1 MKASQNITRSSLLT
15 LLSQFPAHI
24 LGIVAGIFIARILG
38 PEGKGLHSIF
48 YADVTLFYTVFGF
61 SITNSIIFFTA
72 NKRIS
77 KERIKTIVSMLLV
90 LTMLLSVVALIIWVN
105 SDYVELFLPDYELS
119 VSLLLLFLATI
130 FIAQVNSVFTAY
142 FQGLRHFK
150 IVNKILIINGAYG
163 VFLFTVAYL
172 LHFYGYYT
180 FRLLDVIAVSFL
192 ILVLNTVHWCI
203 YYVKNERVRFDYH
216 LKWERDFAPFF
227 RFAGMN
233 HVASILAFFNHRIIL
248 WFIAYYLDNW
258 QLGIFSLGISL
269 AQLLN
274 PISLVLESFLSADR
288 SENQLHIFS
297 SFSRIQFTAI
307 LLLCIVAAMLSPY
320 LIPWLYGNDFRES
333 VSILYIIL
341 VGVLMSCQSTIF
353 SSFFLANDRLK
364 YNVIA
369 SLTGV
374 VTTVVSA
381 PILIQKYQIIGAAY
395 SQLLTY
401 STVFLY
407 QYILVR
413 TRTKVDFNLFILTRS
428 DIQYIK
434 QQLKLVKQS
443 KREDADPN

>member
-1 MKASQNITRSSLLT
+1 MKASHNITRSSLLT
-15 LLSQFPAHI
+15 LLSQFPAHVF
-24 LGIVAGIFIARILG
+24 GVVAGIFIARILG

-48 YADVTLFYTVFGF
+48 YADVTLFCTVFGF

-72 NKRIS
+72 NHRIS
-77 KERIKTIVSMLLV
+77 KERIKTIVSMLLA
-90 LTMLLSVVALIIWVN
+90 LTMLLSVITLLIWIH

-119 VSLLLLFLATI
+119 ISLLLLFLVTVLI
-130 FIAQVNSVFTAY
+130 IQVNSAFTAY

-150 IVNKILIINGAYG
+150 IVNKILILNGVYGLILFAGAYLIH
-163 VFLFTVAYL
+163 VF
-172 LHFYGYYT
+172 GYYI
-180 FRLLDVIAVSFL
+180 FHLLDIIAISFL
-192 ILVLNTVHWCI
+192 LLILNTLHWCF
-203 YYVKNERVRFDYH
+203 YYVKNGRVRFEFQ
-216 LKWERDFAPFF
+216 LNWERDFSPFF

-233 HVASILAFFNHRIIL
+233 HVASILSFFNHRIIL

-274 PISLVLESFLSADR
+274 PISLVLESFLSADK
-288 SENQLHIFS
+288 SENKLHVFS

-307 LLLCIVAAMLSPY
+307 LLFCVIAALLSPY
-320 LIPWLYGNDFRES
+320 LIPWLYGDDFKES

-341 VGVLMSCQSTIF
+341 VGALMSCQSSIF
-353 SSFFLANDRLK
+353 SSFFLVNDRLK

-369 SLTGV
+369 SLIGV
-374 VTTVVSA
+374 ITTVVSA
-381 PILIQKYQIIGAAY
+381 PILIHKYQIIGAAF

-413 TRTKVDFNLFILTRS
+413 TKIPVDFNLFLVTRS

-434 QQLKLVKQS
+434 EQLKIANRS
-443 KREDADPN
+443 KK

>member
-1 MKASQNITRSSLLT
+1 MKASHNITRSSLLT
-15 LLSQFPAHI
+15 LLSQFPAHVF
-24 LGIVAGIFIARILG
+24 GVVAGIFIARILG

-48 YADVTLFYTVFGF
+48 YADVTLFCTVFGF

-90 LTMLLSVVALIIWVN
+90 LTMILSVIALIIWIN
-105 SDYVELFLPDYELS
+105 SDYVELFLPDYEITI
-119 VSLLLLFLATI
+119 SLLLLFLATI
-130 FIAQVNSVFTAY
+130 FTAQINSAFTAY

-150 IVNKILIINGAYG
+150 IVNKILIINGIYG
-163 VFLFTVAYL
+163 LLSFAIAYL

-192 ILVLNTVHWCI
+192 ILVLNTLHWFV
-203 YYVKNERVRFDYH
+203 YYVKHGRVRFEYQLD
-216 LKWERDFAPFF
+216 WGRDFSPFF

-233 HVASILAFFNHRIIL
+233 HVASILSFFNHRIIL

-307 LLLCIVAAMLSPY
+307 LILCIIAALLSPY
-320 LIPWLYGNDFRES
+320 LIPWLYGDDFRES
-333 VSILYIIL
+333 VSILYVIL
-341 VGVLMSCQSTIF
+341 VGALMSCQSSIF

-369 SLTGV
+369 SLIGV

-381 PILIQKYQIIGAAY
+381 PILIHKYQIIGAAF

-401 STVFLY
+401 TTVFLY

-413 TRTKVDFNLFILTRS
+413 TKIPVDFNLFLITRS

-434 QQLKLVKQS
+434 EQLKIVKRS
-443 KREDADPN
+443 NE